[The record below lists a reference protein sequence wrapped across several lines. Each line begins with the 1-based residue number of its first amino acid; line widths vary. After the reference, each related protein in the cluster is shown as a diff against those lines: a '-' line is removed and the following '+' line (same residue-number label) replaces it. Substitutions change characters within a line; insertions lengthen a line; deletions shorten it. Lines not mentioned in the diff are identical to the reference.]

1 MQVNE
6 VMTPDVTFVG
16 PETQLDEIAQRM
28 RDEEIGSM
36 PISENDRLIGMVTD
50 RDIVVRAVAEGL
62 DIREATARD
71 VMSPKILYCFDD
83 ETVEEALKNMGE
95 NQIRRLPV
103 VNHDKRLV
111 GVVSLGDLSKAAK
124 KGVGD
129 ALREISENPTEH

>member
-16 PETQLDEIAQRM
+16 PETELEEIAQRM

-71 VMSPKILYCFDD
+71 VMSPKVLYCFDD
-83 ETVEEALKNMGE
+83 ETVEDALKSMGE

-111 GVVSLGDLSKAAK
+111 GVVSLGDLSKAAEK
-124 KGVGD
+124 EAGD
-129 ALREISENPTEH
+129 ALREISEAPTEH